1 MDNRIRFLKPH
12 ALAAVIKPDMC
23 FCPEFLR
30 SYSHRAVVRDESKK
44 KAGGTDHSNRRRERL
59 PCDCD
64 KRQAEAAAA
73 AWPRADL
80 QLMSPCSPQ
89 EGLIAT
95 HLLQHQDQE
104 LEHHD
109 GKVAAGR

>member
-1 MDNRIRFLKPH
+1 MPQSSNQTCAFAQSSSEAIRT
-12 ALAAVIKPDMC
+12 
-23 FCPEFLR
+23 
-30 SYSHRAVVRDESKK
+30 RAVVRDEAKK
-44 KAGGTDHSNRRRERL
+44 KAGGTDHSNRRWERL

-73 AWPRADL
+73 ARPRADL